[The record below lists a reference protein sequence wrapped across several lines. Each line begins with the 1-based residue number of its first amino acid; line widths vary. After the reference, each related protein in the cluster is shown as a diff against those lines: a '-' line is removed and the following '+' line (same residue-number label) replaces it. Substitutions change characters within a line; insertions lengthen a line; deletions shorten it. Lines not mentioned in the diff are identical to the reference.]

1 LLAVVRFNLQGI
13 FNLKTS
19 KMNVTLNIE
28 NDAELRAYIKDCI
41 KGQVLSV
48 VREEFTAMVQNEL
61 ERKIKGSDERN
72 FERIK
77 KDATVEAMKSILY
90 KEHSVSRYN
99 SEFIKPYVEAVVKD
113 AIAGK
118 DWKQMVDQL
127 AKEKV
132 RSLIG

>member
-1 LLAVVRFNLQGI
+1 
-13 FNLKTS
+13 
-19 KMNVTLNIE
+19 MNVTLNIE

-61 ERKIKGSDERN
+61 ERKIKGSDARN
-72 FERIK
+72 FERMQ